1 MNIFYLLLLFFAQN
15 DIVAGSSNVVDQTQA
30 DIAQLE
36 EALERVREQKPYIAI
51 DTQHNQLQIWHKG
64 RVIHQAVCATG
75 SGKLLWH
82 PHKQNLWRFTTP
94 IGLWRVQRKV
104 TDPIWAKPVWAFVEN
119 DDTIPTLPWEFRR
132 LDPMTLGDY
141 ALELGDGY
149 EIHGTLYPTLLGR
162 SITHG
167 CIRLN
172 DEDLAVTFE
181 LIDTG
186 NRVYI
191 Y

>member
-1 MNIFYLLLLFFAQN
+1 
-15 DIVAGSSNVVDQTQA
+15 
-30 DIAQLE
+30 
-36 EALERVREQKPYIAI
+36 
-51 DTQHNQLQIWHKG
+51 
-64 RVIHQAVCATG
+64 
-75 SGKLLWH
+75 
-82 PHKQNLWRFTTP
+82 
-94 IGLWRVQRKV
+94 
-104 TDPIWAKPVWAFVEN
+104 
-119 DDTIPTLPWEFRR
+119 
-132 LDPMTLGDY
+132 MTLGDY

>member
-1 MNIFYLLLLFFAQN
+1 MIVIYLFLLFCGQQHIAAGNTPQAQ
-15 DIVAGSSNVVDQTQA
+15 IET

-36 EALERVREQKPYIAI
+36 KALTQHSEQNAYVVI
-51 DTQHNQLQIWHKG
+51 DTQHNRLQIWQNG
-64 RVIHQAVCATG
+64 RIVHQATCATG
-75 SGKLLWH
+75 SGKVLLH
-82 PHKQNLWRFTTP
+82 PKKQDLWQFTTP
-94 IGLWRVQRKV
+94 VGLWRVKRKV
-104 TDPIWAKPVWAFVEN
+104 TDPIWAKPIWAFVEN
-119 DDTIPTLPWEFRR
+119 DDTIPILPWEFRR
-132 LDPMTLGDY
+132 LDPTTLGAY

-162 SITHG
+162 NITHG

-172 DEDLAVTFE
+172 DEDLARTYQ